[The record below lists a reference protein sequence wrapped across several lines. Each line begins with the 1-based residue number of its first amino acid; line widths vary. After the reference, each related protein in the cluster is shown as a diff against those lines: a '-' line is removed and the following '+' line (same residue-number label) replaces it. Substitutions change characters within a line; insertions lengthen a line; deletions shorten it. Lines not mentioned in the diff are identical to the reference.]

1 MALSR
6 GVIGIVSSLTKAG
19 TKRDTVAGR
28 RPGPQSAPTKVRV
41 ELTALERRRYVHWW
55 IYSSGL
61 TKKELRQIATAMWS
75 DRVLEELGDNYP
87 PRAA

>member
-6 GVIGIVSSLTKAG
+6 GVIGIVSSRTKTG
-19 TKRDTVAGR
+19 TTCDTVAGR
-28 RPGPQSAPTKVRV
+28 RPGPQPGPTKVRV
-41 ELTALERRRYVHWW
+41 ELTAIERRRYVHWW

-61 TKKELRQIATAMWS
+61 TKTELREIATAMWS
-75 DRVLEELGDNYP
+75 DRLLEKLGDNYP